1 VILETIVTTSSADG
15 THHLAPMGV
24 HVSGPEYLILPF
36 RPSRTLSNILAT
48 GHAVINATDDVRV
61 FAGCL
66 TGRRDWP
73 VVQANCVNGVRLL
86 HTLSHT
92 ELELIRFDD
101 DKVRPRLVCRAVH
114 QAVHGA
120 FPGFNRAQLSVIE
133 ASILVSRLD
142 LLPPEKIDQ
151 ELAFLRIGL
160 EKTAGPRELE
170 AWDWLMTRVTAW
182 RCKVSR
188 QTSAGVPGA

>member
-1 VILETIVTTSSADG
+1 MILETIVTTSSADG
-15 THHLAPMGV
+15 TPHLAPMGV
-24 HVSGPEYLILPF
+24 HLSGPEYLILPF
-36 RPSRTLSNILAT
+36 RPSTTLSNILAT
-48 GHAVINATDDVRV
+48 GCAVTNATDDVRV

-73 VVQANCVNGVRLL
+73 LVRADCVKGVRLM

-92 ELELIRFDD
+92 ELELIRLDD
-101 DKVRPRLVCRAVH
+101 DPVRPRLVCRAVH
-114 QAVHGA
+114 EAVHGP
-120 FPGFNRAQLSVIE
+120 FTGFNRGQLSVIE

-142 LLPPEKIDQ
+142 LLPLEKIEQ

-170 AWDWLMTRVTAW
+170 AWDWLMTRVATW
-182 RCKVSR
+182 RRNAGWSV
-188 QTSAGVPGA
+188 TSGAEET

>member
-1 VILETIVTTSSADG
+1 MILETIVTTSSPDG

-24 HVSGPEYLILPF
+24 HLNGPEYLILPF

-73 VVQANCVNGVRLL
+73 VVQTDRVNGVRLL

-92 ELELIRFDD
+92 ELELIHVDD
-101 DKVRPRLVCRAVH
+101 DTVRPRLVCRAVH

-120 FPGFNRAQLSVIE
+120 FRGFNRAQLSVIE

-151 ELAFLRIGL
+151 ELAFLRIGF
-160 EKTAGPRELE
+160 EKTAGPREKE
-170 AWDWLMTRVTAW
+170 AWDWLMARVAAW
-182 RCKVSR
+182 RCE
-188 QTSAGVPGA
+188 AGRLTNPGGPGA